1 MSDLTLPYGNS
12 LLNVSLPDEWL
23 GLIALPKE
31 VTPNQDV
38 QRLVR
43 TALDAPTGSPPLR
56 DIAQPGMR
64 ITLIVDDY
72 TRKTPIHQVL
82 PLILDEL
89 HAAGIAPATIRIVI
103 ASGSHRRMSEA
114 DITSK
119 LGLTIPNSYEVINI
133 SAEEQGQMLYLGETG
148 VASYAG
154 YAGHGIPAWINRE
167 VAEADLRIGIGM
179 ITPHLDAGFSG
190 GAKIILP
197 GVCGIATIDAF
208 HQASAFIPG
217 NPLGNAEA
225 PLRRSLEQFVA
236 EKAPLQFII
245 NLVLTLKGEV
255 FACVAGGAVQAHRL
269 GVKYAREVYGVPVE
283 RRYPVVIANC
293 YPYDQDLWQSVKG
306 MWCGDL
312 LAEDGGM
319 MVVVTAAPEGSQSYP
334 SLPDYIGRDT
344 EELLGELLD
353 GKVPDPMVAATGVM
367 ISRLRQRIRLALVS
381 AGLTRSDALAMH
393 IPLYNTIE
401 EAVAES
407 VRALPVQ
414 ERAGCLAALPYAGAI
429 LPIYPT

>member
-1 MSDLTLPYGNS
+1 MSDLSLPYGNS
-12 LLNVSLPDEWL
+12 LLSLAIQDEWP
-23 GLIALPKE
+23 GLVVLPKE
-31 VTPNQDV
+31 VAPAQDV

-43 TALDAPTGSPPLR
+43 SALDAPIASPTLGK
-56 DIAQPGMR
+56 IAQPGMR
-64 ITLIVDDY
+64 VALIVDDY
-72 TRKTPIHQVL
+72 TRKTPVHQVL
-82 PLILDEL
+82 PFVLDEL
-89 HAAGIAPATIRIVI
+89 HAAGISPADTRIVI

-114 DITSK
+114 EIAAR
-119 LGLTIPNSYEVINI
+119 LGRAIANSYEVVNV

-148 VASYAG
+148 VASVAG
-154 YAGHGIPAWINRE
+154 YAGHGIPAWINRA
-167 VAEADLRIGIGM
+167 VAEADFRIGIGM

-197 GVCGIATIDAF
+197 GVCGITTIDAF
-208 HQASAFIPG
+208 HQASAFIPE

-225 PLRRSLEQFVA
+225 PLRQSLEQFVS
-236 EKAPLQFII
+236 EKAPLHFIV
-245 NLVLTLKGEV
+245 NLVLTLKGKV
-255 FACVAGGAVQAHRL
+255 FACVAGHAVQAHRR

-319 MVVVTAAPEGSQSYP
+319 MIVVTAAPEGSLAHP
-334 SLPDYIGRDT
+334 SLPAYIGRNT
-344 EELLGELLD
+344 EELLGELLAS
-353 GKVPDPMVAATGVM
+353 KLPDPMVAATGIM

-381 AGLTRSDALAMH
+381 AGLTRSEAQAMQ
-393 IPLYNTIE
+393 IPLYNTVE
-401 EAVAES
+401 EALAES
-407 VRALPVQ
+407 IRELPVQ
-414 ERAGCLAALPYAGAI
+414 ERAGCLAVLPYAGAT